1 MHYRLGDTVVLK
13 DLDFFE
19 EYNGLEFTIIEIYF
33 GLNYRVSRDGFDPIW
48 VTEHNF
54 V

>member
-1 MHYRLGDTVVLK
+1 MYRIGDKVTLK
-13 DLDFFE
+13 GLDFFE
-19 EYNGLEFTIIEIYF
+19 EYNGLEFTIIDIYM
-33 GLNYRVSRDGFDPIW
+33 GLSYRVKRSGFDAIW